1 MIANIRRNCN
11 GVLRPSN
18 ASLTY
23 RAILVRRCKWN
34 SEDGL
39 LSEGRRLRF
48 KAKYI
53 VSLER
58 SSRRVRSATEE
69 PLYREYVVPFSFS
82 RLHPLRSAPDIP
94 NDREIELTKS
104 RSFPVELSRAVCRL
118 SRISAFEFAVRGEYR
133 IAFRRLVGSGK
144 GTVEANA

>member
-11 GVLRPSN
+11 GVLHLSN
-18 ASLTY
+18 TSMTY
-23 RAILVRRCKWN
+23 RVILVWRCKWN

-53 VSLER
+53 VLLER

-69 PLYREYVVPFSFS
+69 RYREYG
-82 RLHPLRSAPDIP
+82 PLLFLSSPSSMISPDIP
-94 NDREIELTKS
+94 NDREIES
-104 RSFPVELSRAVCRL
+104 RTFPVELFRAVRR
-118 SRISAFEFAVRGEYR
+118 SSSISAFEFAVCGEKR
-133 IAFRRLVGSGK
+133 IAFRRLVKLGE